1 MSSAYRHLALADV
14 RPGMVLSDVLL
25 DRQGQ
30 VLLPQGAVLTAPIIA
45 LLPRHG
51 IEALPVLRHADSGDS
66 SADNDEAAPNC
77 AMLQQRLA
85 HLFRRNCIRNRDGS
99 SDATDDLADSASATL
114 QRYMA
119 DYRLGR
125 ERAE

>member
-1 MSSAYRHLALADV
+1 MNSAYQHLALADV

-51 IEALPVLRHADSGDS
+51 IEALAVLRHTAS
-66 SADNDEAAPNC
+66 SADSAEAAPDY

-85 HLFRRNCIRNRDGS
+85 YLFRNN
-99 SDATDDLADSASATL
+99 DARHHAADNHADSAGAAL
-114 QRYMA
+114 HRFMQA
-119 DYRLGR
+119 YRLGR
-125 ERAE
+125 EIEQ